1 LKNPKF
7 AGGDI
12 LFTQNN
18 AETSGFE
25 HERLIS
31 VTQAHGNAAL
41 WVQLEFG
48 ANSKAVNFSAKKLFN
63 LMAVTNDATTGETGI
78 GKVTGACLVGDN
90 HLMTSHHFTNV
101 LEIRTLSGELV
112 ANPKLKMAAGASIT
126 GWKAVLDKDGY
137 LKHNWGDMASVQ
149 TFDKQFTAS
158 SRTIPENVSTGFY
171 PFYLNADLA
180 EVELY
185 RPGNVVLT
193 EYEISDDNPEIS
205 KEARRNSSNADIADL
220 RKKSYKFASLGKNNG
235 FMILKFNNAINVTSQ
250 TRLQVVETSWDKLA
264 TYTDK
269 VQAYKAYQEQASIY
283 VSNYPSRYIGD
294 WINDAANW
302 TKVGD
307 AFISSNVFTL
317 AGINQFQWVKIVD
330 DNSKTPDG
338 YDVNFVAAFEEP
350 AVIDIP

>member
-1 LKNPKF
+1 
-7 AGGDI
+7 
-12 LFTQNN
+12 
-18 AETSGFE
+18 
-25 HERLIS
+25 
-31 VTQAHGNAAL
+31 
-41 WVQLEFG
+41 
-48 ANSKAVNFSAKKLFN
+48 
-63 LMAVTNDATTGETGI
+63 
-78 GKVTGACLVGDN
+78 
-90 HLMTSHHFTNV
+90 
-101 LEIRTLSGELV
+101 
-112 ANPKLKMAAGASIT
+112 
-126 GWKAVLDKDGY
+126 
-137 LKHNWGDMASVQ
+137 
-149 TFDKQFTAS
+149 
-158 SRTIPENVSTGFY
+158 
-171 PFYLNADLA
+171 
-180 EVELY
+180 
-185 RPGNVVLT
+185 
-193 EYEISDDNPEIS
+193 
-205 KEARRNSSNADIADL
+205 
-220 RKKSYKFASLGKNNG
+220 
-235 FMILKFNNAINVTSQ
+235 LKFNNAINVTSQ